1 MIRDELQTS
10 FKQRTEL
17 NTHRKQQELE
27 DDLFRR
33 TLDVM
38 QEVDL
43 DSQRVRIES
52 CWAAHARLHD
62 VVLAT
67 ST

>member
-43 DSQRVRIES
+43 DSQRVRI
-52 CWAAHARLHD
+52 
-62 VVLAT
+62 VLLGYTCYAV
-67 ST
+67 